1 MTTVTILNG
10 RGRGGMLIKNQ
21 TFTLLKGMQI
31 TAKGDKHIT
40 VDGTKLYGC
49 PSARIKV
56 RSTNDF
62 VINGALPEI
71 IKSPVGRR
79 NSASEKTLQAVS
91 LIEDDSVV
99 EVESTESDAEI
110 VNRINKRFG
119 ILDKLTMGARRGDI
133 RSLFVTGAPG
143 VGKTFGVEKT
153 LAEAGM
159 IEQFAGEGRK
169 YEIVSGAMTAIGLY
183 MTLYKHKDANSVLV
197 LDDCDMVFTDEAA
210 LNLLKAALDTSKIRK
225 IYWNV
230 DSKSL
235 RKMDIPN
242 DFEFEGSVIFI
253 SNINFRKVRDGKMRS
268 HLSALMSRS
277 HFLDLTVHTFRE
289 KLLRIEDLV
298 ANKGMLA
305 QFNLKARTE
314 KAIMEFLRS
323 NAEAFNELSLRSII
337 KLAGLAKTCDEVTE
351 DWEEIARESLMGNPL
366 AY

>member
-1 MTTVTILNG
+1 MATVTILKG
-10 RGRGGMLIKNQ
+10 YGRGGKLIKNQ

-31 TAKGDKHIT
+31 TAKGSKHIT

-56 RSTNDF
+56 KSTADF
-62 VINGALPEI
+62 VVNGALPEV
-71 IKSPVGRR
+71 IKSPLARR
-79 NSASEKTLQAVS
+79 MSAAEKSLQAVS
-91 LIEDDSVV
+91 LIEDETIPD
-99 EVESTESDAEI
+99 VESTETDEEI
-110 VNRINKRFG
+110 LLRISKRFG

-153 LAEAGM
+153 LAEGGM
-159 IEQFAGEGRK
+159 IEKFASEAQK

-183 MTLYKHKDANSVLV
+183 MTLYKHSAKDSVLV
-197 LDDCDMVFTDEAA
+197 LDDCDMVFSDEAA
-210 LNLLKAALDTSKIRK
+210 LNLLKAALDTSKVRK

-268 HLSALMSRS
+268 HLAALQSRS
-277 HFLDLTVHTFRE
+277 HFLDLTVHTYRE
-289 KLLRIEDLV
+289 KMLRIEDLV
-298 ANKGMLA
+298 ANKGMLDS
-305 QFNLKARTE
+305 FDLKT
-314 KAIMEFLRS
+314 KTKNAIMDFLRA
-323 NAEAFNELSLRSII
+323 NAKEFNELSLRSII
-337 KLAGLAKTCDEVTE
+337 KLAGLAKTCAEVTE
-351 DWEEIARESLMGNPL
+351 EWEEIARASLMGN
-366 AY
+366 AMGY